1 MTHRLDLYKNLLLG
15 NVDGFGLLILAGHFS
30 SFHCK
35 SFQITIWYFNFVKF
49 VSLTHKLVAVGRC
62 SGIVGCIEQSMKLD
76 QFDNNVT
83 SSQYNV
89 LSLTT
94 GYLIYDTIIC
104 LYNGDE
110 VMYVIHHTL
119 SLFMVVI
126 PIVTRK
132 NGAELIFSLWHCGFS
147 EPFLHFT

>member
-15 NVDGFGLLILAGHFS
+15 NIDGFGWTFFFFSLQKCSNHDLILRA
-30 SFHCK
+30 
-35 SFQITIWYFNFVKF
+35 YV
-49 VSLTHKLVAVGRC
+49 VSLTHTLVVGRC
-62 SGIVGCIEQSMKLD
+62 SGIVWCIEQNMKLD

-94 GYLIYDTIIC
+94 GYLIYDTVIC

-110 VMYVIHHTL
+110 FMYVVHHIL

-132 NGAELIFSLWHCGFS
+132 NGAELIFSLWHCEFS
-147 EPFLHFT
+147 EPFQHFT